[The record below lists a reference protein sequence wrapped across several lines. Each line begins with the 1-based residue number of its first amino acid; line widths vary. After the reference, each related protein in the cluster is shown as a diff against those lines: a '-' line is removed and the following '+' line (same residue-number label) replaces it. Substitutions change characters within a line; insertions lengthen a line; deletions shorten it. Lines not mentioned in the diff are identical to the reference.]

1 MDSGISSAGALV
13 GAGHQQNANTNA
25 STSPPPT
32 AQPSPL
38 TPEDQHRELDE
49 LLSDMM
55 LTVQNIPD
63 IKPRQQQ
70 NSDCDSSSAT
80 TFNLDN
86 VRYIDEEEDKNI
98 PYHARQDSKPF
109 TYGVN
114 SNMIGDSKKLSSP
127 SLVRKASF
135 NKSSGDTL
143 KKVQTQ
149 VYPNAT
155 YKSSN
160 YSSPS
165 SNYNSSTYNSSIYN
179 TSDYSDI
186 GSKYNYSTL
195 PPKRDPIDSI
205 FTPSALS
212 ASDPYKKEFR
222 EEFYKD
228 EVKRYDPLKR
238 SHTDGTIKRSLD
250 NYSDYRSIGSP
261 VSSPLSD
268 GNLSPPSAFRSSPK
282 QEGYSSTINGNL
294 TWLQRQQLKLKER
307 REQQLRDERQPHETR
322 LLSELRQVHSR
333 HLRPSAS
340 HRADGYTSD
349 TTAFADDDEDFTVPL
364 HINTTSSKNISS
376 PSSPHSG
383 SALRNFS
390 SSQTSIY
397 SNTTPRHERPFMAV
411 KRAHEVQKYAE
422 MSSSP
427 ASILAANPLG
437 NVIRSP
443 SRGVDSTDSGLLS
456 LVEKESYA
464 MKQGPTPTMVGT
476 MPSQNSFNS
485 SNQST
490 LIINETEHKTNPMQH
505 DALADLIASLSNGS
519 DTSNDSPNSATNW
532 QYREES
538 VSSWRTQSASEVETS
553 PPRSVSPRPQTPA
566 FPVHSRTPYMN
577 SSTPTVQ
584 FDLPTERLP
593 PKSPTTQRHMSYPTT
608 SSLKYYRH
616 GTYPTESKDR
626 PTSPNDLVN
635 GGETYNYT
643 QKSPLQNGSASPTIY
658 YGSSRRSSVHSESP
672 HEVSPAHVKFVR
684 DTSKFWYKSTISRDQ
699 AINML
704 RDQPPGTF
712 VVRDSNSFPGAFGLA
727 LKVATLPSNVQ
738 TKSPNTDE
746 YVRHFLIE
754 PTSRGVRL
762 KGCANEP
769 VFSSLSALIYQHSVT
784 QMALPCRLVLP
795 EGDIKPMEIATNP
808 AQQLF
813 NRGAA
818 CNVLYLYSVDMESLT
833 GPQAVRKA
841 VLDLFQK
848 SPQPTAT
855 VVHFKVNG
863 QGITLTDSK
872 RKLFFRRHYP
882 TNTISHCG
890 IDPDEHRWTVTDDSR
905 VANSQNRI
913 FGFVARKPARS
924 ADNQC
929 HLFAELEPE
938 QPASAIVNF
947 VNRILTS
954 SGARPSML

>member
-282 QEGYSSTINGNL
+282 QEG
-294 TWLQRQQLKLKER
+294 
-307 REQQLRDERQPHETR
+307 
-322 LLSELRQVHSR
+322 
-333 HLRPSAS
+333 
-340 HRADGYTSD
+340 
-349 TTAFADDDEDFTVPL
+349 
-364 HINTTSSKNISS
+364 
-376 PSSPHSG
+376 
-383 SALRNFS
+383 
-390 SSQTSIY
+390 
-397 SNTTPRHERPFMAV
+397 
-411 KRAHEVQKYAE
+411 
-422 MSSSP
+422 
-427 ASILAANPLG
+427 
-437 NVIRSP
+437 
-443 SRGVDSTDSGLLS
+443 
-456 LVEKESYA
+456 
-464 MKQGPTPTMVGT
+464 
-476 MPSQNSFNS
+476 
-485 SNQST
+485 
-490 LIINETEHKTNPMQH
+490 
-505 DALADLIASLSNGS
+505 
-519 DTSNDSPNSATNW
+519 
-532 QYREES
+532 
-538 VSSWRTQSASEVETS
+538 
-553 PPRSVSPRPQTPA
+553 
-566 FPVHSRTPYMN
+566 
-577 SSTPTVQ
+577 
-584 FDLPTERLP
+584 
-593 PKSPTTQRHMSYPTT
+593 
-608 SSLKYYRH
+608 
-616 GTYPTESKDR
+616 
-626 PTSPNDLVN
+626 
-635 GGETYNYT
+635 
-643 QKSPLQNGSASPTIY
+643 
-658 YGSSRRSSVHSESP
+658 
-672 HEVSPAHVKFVR
+672 
-684 DTSKFWYKSTISRDQ
+684 
-699 AINML
+699 
-704 RDQPPGTF
+704 
-712 VVRDSNSFPGAFGLA
+712 
-727 LKVATLPSNVQ
+727 
-738 TKSPNTDE
+738 
-746 YVRHFLIE
+746 
-754 PTSRGVRL
+754 
-762 KGCANEP
+762 
-769 VFSSLSALIYQHSVT
+769 
-784 QMALPCRLVLP
+784 
-795 EGDIKPMEIATNP
+795 
-808 AQQLF
+808 
-813 NRGAA
+813 
-818 CNVLYLYSVDMESLT
+818 
-833 GPQAVRKA
+833 
-841 VLDLFQK
+841 
-848 SPQPTAT
+848 
-855 VVHFKVNG
+855 
-863 QGITLTDSK
+863 
-872 RKLFFRRHYP
+872 
-882 TNTISHCG
+882 
-890 IDPDEHRWTVTDDSR
+890 
-905 VANSQNRI
+905 
-913 FGFVARKPARS
+913 
-924 ADNQC
+924 
-929 HLFAELEPE
+929 
-938 QPASAIVNF
+938 
-947 VNRILTS
+947 
-954 SGARPSML
+954 